1 MGMDVVMGSEY
12 FNTPSQTKLGETE
25 LSLLKVI

>member
-1 MGMDVVMGSEY
+1 MDVVMGSEY
-12 FNTPSQTKLGETE
+12 FDTPPQTKLGETE